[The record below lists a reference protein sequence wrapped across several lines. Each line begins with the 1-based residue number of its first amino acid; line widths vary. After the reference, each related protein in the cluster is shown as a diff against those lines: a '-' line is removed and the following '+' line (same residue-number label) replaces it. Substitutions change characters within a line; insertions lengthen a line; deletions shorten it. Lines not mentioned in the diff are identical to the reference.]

1 MRRFRAPA
9 TALGAGLFALA
20 LTACTPETAGIG
32 AAAPESADHTTS
44 AASRGASRTDVTLS
58 PSPSPTPSASP
69 AATTD
74 PNVISFEGTHGVRI
88 GQSIEELTA
97 AGAMAPASPGCARPF
112 SDFSYADPVF
122 DNEKLAFIWA
132 YPPLHTPEGV
142 MVGTEVAALHDA
154 YPTAERLT
162 PPAGSP
168 TFDGALVRNPNGVAY
183 LILHDGDTV
192 QKLIVGRE
200 DSLRML
206 YTNRLDTC

>member
-1 MRRFRAPA
+1 MRRFLAPA

-32 AAAPESADHTTS
+32 AAAPEPTDHTTS
-44 AASRGASRTDVTLS
+44 AASRGTSRADLTRP
-58 PSPSPTPSASP
+58 PSPSVPSTSP
-69 AATTD
+69 ETTTD

-88 GQSIEELTA
+88 GQSIDELTA
-97 AGAMAPASPGCARPF
+97 AGAMAPASPGCARHF

-122 DNEKLAFIWA
+122 DEEKLAFIWA

-142 MVGTEVAALHDA
+142 MVGTKVAALHNA

-183 LILHDGDTV
+183 LILHDGDSV

-200 DSLRML
+200 DAVRML